1 MLNDMRKMYR
11 RWLLLLPILV
21 VSSCGKPEKGEAVPP
36 RRILN
41 VSPTEV
47 RVEAKETVFS
57 LDVDCSFDYAL
68 EIDADWVE
76 RVAGSPTARPEFSVR
91 ENPSDSERKA
101 TLRFYDPS
109 DRYFSARV
117 SLVQD
122 AGAGPQGGG
131 GHVVVAY
138 VTSWSSPI
146 PDPRYMTHINYAF
159 GHVTSSFDGV
169 RIDGEGRFRQMVA
182 LKEKNPALKVLLSVG
197 GWGSGG
203 FSEMASTA
211 GRREAFARACKKMLD
226 DYGADGVDIDW
237 EYPGSSA
244 AGIASSDRDKANYTE
259 LMKAIRSAIGSG
271 KLLTLASSCDAGYID
286 FKAILPY
293 VDFVNIMAYD
303 MASAPQHNAPLYREK
318 DGKRSSVAGWY
329 TCDEAVSAHLKAGI
343 PADKLVLGM
352 PFYGHGNNT
361 YGSFVYY
368 CDIKGPKGGD
378 TEKWDDVGQVPYY
391 ADASGKLTLGFDNVR
406 SIEAKCQYVLDK
418 GLRGGMYWEYC
429 YDNGS
434 LDLTKAVAR
443 KLL

>member
-1 MLNDMRKMYR
+1 MCKMNRQWMLFLP
-11 RWLLLLPILV
+11 LLLV
-21 VSSCGKPEKGEAVPP
+21 ASCGKPEKEEAAPP
-36 RRILN
+36 KRILN
-41 VSPTEV
+41 VSPAEV
-47 RVEAKETVFS
+47 RVEAKGAEFS
-57 LDVDCSFDYAL
+57 LAVDCSFNYAV

-76 RVAGSPTARPEFSVR
+76 RVAGSPAAQPAFSVL
-91 ENPSDSERKA
+91 ENPSDAERKA

-117 SLVQD
+117 SLVQE
-122 AGAGPQGGG
+122 GGTGPQGGG
-131 GHVVVAY
+131 EHVVVAY

-146 PDPRYMTHINYAF
+146 PDPRYMTHVNYAF

-169 RIDGEGRFRQMVA
+169 RIDGENRFRQMVA

-211 GRREAFARACKKMLD
+211 ARRESFARSCKKMLD

-244 AGIASSDRDKANYTE
+244 AGIASSPQDKANYTE
-259 LMKAIRSAIGSG
+259 LMKAIRVAIGSG
-271 KLLTLASSCDAGYID
+271 KLLTLASSCDAGFID

-318 DGKRSSVAGWY
+318 DGKKSPVAGWY
-329 TCDEAVSAHLKAGI
+329 TCDEAVNAHLKAGI

-352 PFYGHGNNT
+352 PFYGHGNDT

-368 CDIKGPKGGD
+368 CDIKGPKSGD

-391 ADASGKLTLGFDNVR
+391 ANASGTLTLGFDNVR

-418 GLRGGMYWEYC
+418 GLRGGMYWEYS
-429 YDNGS
+429 YDNSS
-434 LDLTKAVAR
+434 LDLTRAVAR

>member
-1 MLNDMRKMYR
+1 MK
-11 RWLLLLPILV
+11 RWMLLLLPLLLL
-21 VSSCGKPEKGEAVPP
+21 SSCGKPKEEAAPP
-36 RRILN
+36 KRILR
-41 VSPTEV
+41 VTPTEV
-47 RVEAKETVFS
+47 RVGSKDAQFS
-57 LDVDCSFDYAL
+57 LAVECSFDYAV
-68 EIDADWVE
+68 EISEDWVE
-76 RVAGSPTARPEFSVR
+76 RVGGSPAAQPVFSVQ
-91 ENPSDSERKA
+91 ENRTNSERKA

-109 DRYFSARV
+109 DRYFAAQV
-117 SLVQD
+117 SLVQE

-131 GHVVVAY
+131 EHVVVAY
-138 VTSWSSPI
+138 VTSWSSPV
-146 PDPRYMTHINYAF
+146 PDPKYMTHVNYAF

-169 RIDGEGRFRQMVA
+169 RIDGEGRFKQMVA

-211 GRREAFARACKKMLD
+211 ERREAFARSCKKMLD

-244 AGIASSDRDKANYTE
+244 AGITSSTRDKANYTE
-259 LMKAIRSAIGSG
+259 MMKAIRNAIGSG
-271 KLLTLASSCDAGYID
+271 KLLTLASSCDAGFID
-286 FKAILPY
+286 FKGILPY

-318 DGKRSSVAGWY
+318 DGKKSPVAGWY
-329 TCDEAVSAHLKAGI
+329 TCDEAVNAHLKAGI
-343 PADKLVLGM
+343 PAEKLVLGM

-368 CDIKGPKGGD
+368 CDIKGPKGSD

-391 ADASGKLTLGFDNVR
+391 ANASGTLTLGFDNVR

-429 YDNGS
+429 YDNSS

>member
-1 MLNDMRKMYR
+1 MNDMCKMTR
-11 RWLLLLPILV
+11 PWMLLLPLLL
-21 VSSCGKPEKGEAVPP
+21 VSSCGKPEKEEAAPP
-36 RRILN
+36 KRILH

-47 RVEAKETVFS
+47 RVGYKDAEFS
-57 LDVDCSFDYAL
+57 LEVDCSFDYAV
-68 EIDADWVE
+68 EISDDWIE
-76 RVAGSPTARPEFSVR
+76 RVEGSPAAQPVFSVR
-91 ENPSDSERKA
+91 DNLSQTERKA

-109 DRYFSARV
+109 DRYFSAQV
-117 SLVQD
+117 SLVQE
-122 AGAGPQGGG
+122 AGAGPQGEGE
-131 GHVVVAY
+131 HVVVAY

-146 PDPRYMTHINYAF
+146 PDPQYMTHINYAF

-211 GRREAFARACKKMLD
+211 ERRESFARACKKMLD

-244 AGIASSDRDKANYTE
+244 AGIASSTQDKANYTE
-259 LMKAIRSAIGSG
+259 LMKAIRLAIGSG

-286 FKAILPY
+286 FKAIVPY

-318 DGKRSSVAGWY
+318 NGKKSPVAGWY
-329 TCDEAVSAHLKAGI
+329 TCDEAVNAHLKAGI

-368 CDIKGPKGGD
+368 YDIKGPKGGD

-391 ADASGKLTLGFDNVR
+391 ANASGTLTLGFDNVR

-429 YDNGS
+429 YDNNS

>member
-1 MLNDMRKMYR
+1 M
-11 RWLLLLPILV
+11 LLLLPLLLL
-21 VSSCGKPEKGEAVPP
+21 SSCGKPKEEAAPP
-36 RRILN
+36 KRILR
-41 VSPTEV
+41 VTPTEV
-47 RVEAKETVFS
+47 RVGSKDAQFS
-57 LDVDCSFDYAL
+57 LAVECSFDYAV
-68 EIDADWVE
+68 EISEDWVE
-76 RVAGSPTARPEFSVR
+76 RAGGSPAAQPVFSVQD
-91 ENPSDSERKA
+91 NLTDSERKA

-109 DRYFSARV
+109 DRYFAAQV
-117 SLVQD
+117 SLVQE

-131 GHVVVAY
+131 EHVVVAY
-138 VTSWSSPI
+138 VTSWSSPV
-146 PDPRYMTHINYAF
+146 PDPKYMTHVNYAF

-169 RIDGEGRFRQMVA
+169 RIDGEGRFKQMVA

-211 GRREAFARACKKMLD
+211 ERREAFARSCKKMLD

-244 AGIASSDRDKANYTE
+244 AGITSSTRDKANYTE
-259 LMKAIRSAIGSG
+259 MMKAIRNAIGSG
-271 KLLTLASSCDAGYID
+271 KLLTLASSCDAGFID
-286 FKAILPY
+286 FKGILPY

-318 DGKRSSVAGWY
+318 DGKKSPVAGWY
-329 TCDEAVSAHLKAGI
+329 TCDEAVNAHLKAGI
-343 PADKLVLGM
+343 PAEKLVLGM

-368 CDIKGPKGGD
+368 CDIKGPKGSD

-391 ADASGKLTLGFDNVR
+391 ANASGTLTLGFDNVR

-429 YDNGS
+429 YDNSS

>member
-1 MLNDMRKMYR
+1 MDKQWMFLLP
-11 RWLLLLPILV
+11 LLLV
-21 VSSCGKPEKGEAVPP
+21 FSCGKPAEEEAAPP
-36 RRILN
+36 KRILN

-47 RVEAKETVFS
+47 RVGCKGAEFS
-57 LDVDCSFDYAL
+57 LVVDCSFDYAV
-68 EIDADWVE
+68 ETGVDWIE
-76 RVAGSPTARPEFSVR
+76 RVEGSPSAQPVFSVR
-91 ENPSDSERKA
+91 DNPSDSERKA
-101 TLRFYDPS
+101 SLRFYDPS
-109 DRYFSARV
+109 DRLFSALV
-117 SLVQD
+117 SLVQEAD
-122 AGAGPQGGG
+122 TGAQGEGA
-131 GHVVVAY
+131 HVVVAY

-146 PDPRYMTHINYAF
+146 PDPKYMTHINYAF

-169 RIDGEGRFRQMVA
+169 RIDGESRFRKMVA

-211 GRREAFARACKKMLD
+211 ARREAFARSCKKMLD

-244 AGIASSDRDKANYTE
+244 AGISSSAQDKANYTE
-259 LMKAIRSAIGSG
+259 LMKAIRQTIGSG
-271 KLLTLASSCDAGYID
+271 KLLTLASSCDAGFID

-318 DGKRSSVAGWY
+318 DGKKSPVAGWY
-329 TCDEAVSAHLKAGI
+329 TCDEAVNAHLNAGI
-343 PADKLVLGM
+343 PVEKLVLGM
-352 PFYGHGNNT
+352 PFYGHGNDT

-368 CDIKGPKGGD
+368 CDIKGPKGKD
-378 TEKWDDVGQVPYY
+378 TEKWDEVGQVPYY
-391 ADASGKLTLGFDNVR
+391 ANASGTLTLGFDNVR
-406 SIEAKCQYVLDK
+406 SIEAKCQYVLDN

-429 YDNGS
+429 YDNSS

>member
-1 MLNDMRKMYR
+1 
-11 RWLLLLPILV
+11 
-21 VSSCGKPEKGEAVPP
+21 
-36 RRILN
+36 
-41 VSPTEV
+41 
-47 RVEAKETVFS
+47 
-57 LDVDCSFDYAL
+57 
-68 EIDADWVE
+68 
-76 RVAGSPTARPEFSVR
+76 
-91 ENPSDSERKA
+91 
-101 TLRFYDPS
+101 
-109 DRYFSARV
+109 V
-117 SLVQD
+117 SLVQE

-131 GHVVVAY
+131 EHVVVAY
-138 VTSWSSPI
+138 VTSWSSPV
-146 PDPRYMTHINYAF
+146 PDPKYMTHVNYAF

-169 RIDGEGRFRQMVA
+169 RIDGEGRFKQMVA

-211 GRREAFARACKKMLD
+211 ERREAFARSCKKMLD

-244 AGIASSDRDKANYTE
+244 AGITSSTRDKANYTE
-259 LMKAIRSAIGSG
+259 MMKAIRNAIGSG
-271 KLLTLASSCDAGYID
+271 KLLTLASSCDAGFID
-286 FKAILPY
+286 FKGILPY

-318 DGKRSSVAGWY
+318 DGKKSPVAGWY
-329 TCDEAVSAHLKAGI
+329 TCDEAVNAHLKAGI
-343 PADKLVLGM
+343 PAEKLVLGM

-368 CDIKGPKGGD
+368 CDIKGPKGSD

-391 ADASGKLTLGFDNVR
+391 ANASGTLTLGFDNVR

-429 YDNGS
+429 YDNSS

>member
-1 MLNDMRKMYR
+1 MCKMNR
-11 RWLLLLPILV
+11 QWLLLLPLLALA
-21 VSSCGKPEKGEAVPP
+21 SCEKPGKEEAAPP
-36 RRILN
+36 KRILN

-47 RVEAKETVFS
+47 RVEADAAEFS
-57 LDVDCSFDYAL
+57 LAVECSFDYAV

-76 RVAGSPTARPEFSVR
+76 RVAGSPAAEPAFSVQ
-91 ENPSDSERKA
+91 ENASDSERKT
-101 TLRFYDPS
+101 TLLFYDPS

-117 SLVQD
+117 SLVQE

-131 GHVVVAY
+131 AHVVVAY
-138 VTSWSSPI
+138 VTSWSSQI
-146 PDPRYMTHINYAF
+146 PDPRYMTHVNYAF

-169 RIDGEGRFRQMVA
+169 RIDGENRFRQMVA

-211 GRREAFARACKKMLD
+211 ARREAFARSCKKMLD

-244 AGIASSDRDKANYTE
+244 AGIASSPQDKANYTE
-259 LMKAIRSAIGSG
+259 LMKAIRLAIGSG
-271 KLLTLASSCDAGYID
+271 KLLTLASSGEAGFID
-286 FKAILPY
+286 CKAILPY

-318 DGKRSSVAGWY
+318 DGKKSPVAGWY
-329 TCDEAVSAHLKAGI
+329 TCDEAVNAHLKAGI

-352 PFYGHGNNT
+352 PFYGHGNDT

-391 ADASGKLTLGFDNVR
+391 ANASGTLTLGFENVR

-434 LDLTKAVAR
+434 LDLTRAVAR

>member
-1 MLNDMRKMYR
+1 MK
-11 RWLLLLPILV
+11 RWMLLLLPLLLL
-21 VSSCGKPEKGEAVPP
+21 SSCGKPKEEAAPP
-36 RRILN
+36 KRILR
-41 VSPTEV
+41 VTPTEV
-47 RVEAKETVFS
+47 RVGSKDAQFS
-57 LDVDCSFDYAL
+57 LAVECSFDYAV
-68 EIDADWVE
+68 EISEDWVE
-76 RVAGSPTARPEFSVR
+76 RAGGSPAAQPVFSVQD
-91 ENPSDSERKA
+91 NLTDSERKA

-109 DRYFSARV
+109 DRYFAAQV
-117 SLVQD
+117 SLVQE

-131 GHVVVAY
+131 EHVVVAY
-138 VTSWSSPI
+138 VTSWSSPV
-146 PDPRYMTHINYAF
+146 PDPKYMTHVNYAF

-169 RIDGEGRFRQMVA
+169 RIDGEGRFKQMVA

-211 GRREAFARACKKMLD
+211 ERREAFARSCKKMLD

-244 AGIASSDRDKANYTE
+244 AGITSSTRDKANYTE
-259 LMKAIRSAIGSG
+259 MMKAIRNAIGSG
-271 KLLTLASSCDAGYID
+271 KLLTLASSCDAGFID
-286 FKAILPY
+286 FKGILPY

-318 DGKRSSVAGWY
+318 DGKKSPVAGWY
-329 TCDEAVSAHLKAGI
+329 TCDEAVNAHLKAGI
-343 PADKLVLGM
+343 PAEKLVLGM

-368 CDIKGPKGGD
+368 CDIKGPKGSD

-391 ADASGKLTLGFDNVR
+391 ANASGTLTLGFDNVR

-429 YDNGS
+429 YDNSS

>member
-1 MLNDMRKMYR
+1 MRDMNRQWM
-11 RWLLLLPILV
+11 LLLLLLL
-21 VSSCGKPEKGEAVPP
+21 VSSCGKPEDGKAAPP
-36 RRILN
+36 KRTLQ
-41 VSPTEV
+41 VSPTQVSVGYEGT
-47 RVEAKETVFS
+47 EFS
-57 LDVDCSFDYAL
+57 LAVNCSFDYAV
-68 EIDADWVE
+68 DTGADWVE
-76 RVAGSPTARPEFSVR
+76 RVEGSPAAKPVFSVR
-91 ENPSDSERKA
+91 ENPSDARREA

-109 DRYFSARV
+109 DRYFSVPV
-117 SLVQD
+117 SLVQE
-122 AGAGPQGGG
+122 ARTGTPGESGR
-131 GHVVVAY
+131 VVVAY
-138 VTSWSSPI
+138 VTSWSSQI
-146 PDPRYMTHINYAF
+146 PDPQYMTHINYAF

-211 GRREAFARACKKMLD
+211 ERRDAFARSCRKMLD
-226 DYGADGVDIDW
+226 DYGADGIDIDW

-244 AGIASSDRDKANYTE
+244 AGISSSTRDRENYTE
-259 LMKAIRSAIGSG
+259 LMKAIRIAIGSG
-271 KLLTLASSCDAGYID
+271 KLLTLASASDAGYID

-318 DGKRSSVAGWY
+318 DGKKSPVAGWC
-329 TCDEAVSAHLKAGI
+329 TCDEAVNAHLKAGI
-343 PADKLVLGM
+343 PAEKLVLGM
-352 PFYGHGNNT
+352 PFYGHGNDT

-368 CDIKGPKGGD
+368 CDIKGPKGTD
-378 TEKWDDVGQVPYY
+378 TEKWDEVGQVPYY

-429 YDNGS
+429 YDNSS